1 MTPILL
7 SAFPKGFFLLASL
20 IVAIGGQNV
29 FVLRQG
35 LKREHVWPI
44 VLFCAAADA
53 SLIIA
58 GVSGLGGLLA
68 LVPGLS
74 LVMSLGGA
82 AFLGGYGVMALG
94 RAARPAVLRVEV
106 QPSMSLGAAMAA
118 TAAFT
123 FLNPHVYID
132 KVMLVGAVGASLPA
146 LERPG
151 FMAGAVLA
159 SVMWFVSLGFGA
171 RVLAPVFARPIAWRI
186 LDLGIGLMMFG
197 LAISLVVGAAR

>member
-1 MTPILL
+1 MTTVLL
-7 SAFPKGFFLLASL
+7 SAFSKGFFLLASL

-29 FVLRQG
+29 FILRQG

-44 VLFCAAADA
+44 VLFCAGADA

-58 GVSGLGGLLA
+58 GVSGLGGLLT

-82 AFLGGYGVMALG
+82 AFLGGYGVTALG
-94 RAARPAVLRVEV
+94 RAAKPAALRIEA

-132 KVMLVGAVGASLPA
+132 TVMLAGAVGASLPA

-159 SVMWFVSLGFGA
+159 SVTWFVSLGFGA
-171 RVLAPVFARPIAWRI
+171 RFLAPVFARPIAWRI

-197 LAISLVVGAAR
+197 LAISLVLGAAR